1 MEKTDGKVIFF
12 LQFVLFHKS
21 SLNILFI
28 RYSVTKPD
36 FIHPA
41 AWSKFISKFL
51 INCVVFKNICVDR
64 CHAK

>member
-51 INCVVFKNICVDR
+51 INCVVF
-64 CHAK
+64 